1 MKRLIFLL
9 FPLTILS
16 ENIQFYEGPSDK
28 SDDTFQSWWQTFQQ
42 VRDEAYN
49 NLDLSIYDVEEIK
62 WARTSFIQPQVMV
75 HERSHICLNI
85 SENFTKRGSAG
96 LITLGLVSVVL
107 IAGIVGLIMG
117 AKHFRYI

>member
-1 MKRLIFLL
+1 MKTLIFLL

-28 SDDTFQSWWQTFQQ
+28 SDDAFQSWWQTFQQ

-49 NLDLSIYDVEEIK
+49 NLDLSIYDVEQIK

-75 HERSHICLNI
+75 HERSLH
-85 SENFTKRGSAG
+85 
-96 LITLGLVSVVL
+96 
-107 IAGIVGLIMG
+107 
-117 AKHFRYI
+117 

>member
-1 MKRLIFLL
+1 MKSLIFLL
-9 FPLTILS
+9 FPLTVSS

-28 SDDTFQSWWQTFQQ
+28 SDDAFQSWWQTFQQ

-75 HERSHICLNI
+75 HERSLH
-85 SENFTKRGSAG
+85 
-96 LITLGLVSVVL
+96 
-107 IAGIVGLIMG
+107 
-117 AKHFRYI
+117 

>member
-1 MKRLIFLL
+1 MKRLTFLL

-28 SDDTFQSWWQTFQQ
+28 SDETFQSWWQTFQQ
-42 VRDEAYN
+42 VRDEAYK

-75 HERSHICLNI
+75 HERSHIYSHIFIDI
-85 SENFTKRGSAG
+85 SENCMY
-96 LITLGLVSVVL
+96 LGLCMIERPAPGLL
-107 IAGIVGLIMG
+107 INTWKM
-117 AKHFRYI
+117 